1 MKTTSKEQFVVNGIS
16 FAENANLSNVAILTD
31 VKIGKGG
38 GGGRIFRSKNCLCG
52 NSYDDS
58 VKSSLRNVF
67 GFTLV
72 ELLVVIAIIGVLIAL
87 LLPAVQAAREAAR
100 RSQCSNNLRQFG
112 LAIHNYADIW
122 RQKIPSPS
130 PTNLGGTWNASSPNM
145 WVALLPYIEMTSLS
159 DGLKN
164 FAGAQGDADNPIRS
178 VTDLGNFICP
188 SFTARHK
195 ENRWDHGS
203 TCNYLFC
210 TGTLNAAADSS
221 FTWPYTSSERPGY
234 FSASGGAW
242 EDNSK
247 DGDLVVPDGTSNTM
261 LFSEGSAGN
270 KNNNCGLNVFYND
283 AGGDA
288 GRITRYHTGIRPCS
302 AKTAYDSGALYRHDH
317 NTPPPG
323 VTLNGG
329 GWGRWSANSLHTS
342 GVNAAMGDGSVKHA
356 SFQVALEAWMAAG
369 TTDSSEAIQLP

>member
-16 FAENANLSNVAILTD
+16 FAGDANLSNVAILTN
-31 VKIGKGG
+31 VKIDKWG
-38 GGGRIFRSKNCLCG
+38 GGGRIYRSKNCRFG
-52 NSYDDS
+52 NSYDVS
-58 VKSSLRNVF
+58 VKSSLRVF

-112 LAIHNYADIW
+112 IAIHNFADVNK
-122 RQKIPSPS
+122 QKTPSPEQ
-130 PTNLGGTWNASSPNM
+130 TALAGTWNASTPNM
-145 WVALLPYIEMTSLS
+145 WVALLPYIEMTALY

-178 VTDLGNFICP
+178 VTEMANFVCP
-188 SFTARHK
+188 SFTTRHR
-195 ENRWDHGS
+195 ENYWDHGS

-210 TGTLNAAADSS
+210 TGTINAAADST
-221 FTWPYTSSERPGY
+221 FTWPYTSNERPGY
-234 FSASGGAW
+234 FNASGGAW
-242 EDNSK
+242 EDNK
-247 DGDLVVPDGTSNTM
+247 EGDLVVPDGTSNTM
-261 LFSEGSAGN
+261 LFSEGSSGN
-270 KNNNCGLNVFYND
+270 RGNDSGINVFYRD
-283 AGGDA
+283 GGGNA

-302 AKTAYDSGALYRHDH
+302 AKTAYDSGAIYRHDH

-342 GVNAAMGDGSVKHA
+342 GVNAAMGDGSVKHV
-356 SFQVALEAWMAAG
+356 SFQVALALWMAAG
-369 TTDSSEAIQLP
+369 TTDSDESAQLP